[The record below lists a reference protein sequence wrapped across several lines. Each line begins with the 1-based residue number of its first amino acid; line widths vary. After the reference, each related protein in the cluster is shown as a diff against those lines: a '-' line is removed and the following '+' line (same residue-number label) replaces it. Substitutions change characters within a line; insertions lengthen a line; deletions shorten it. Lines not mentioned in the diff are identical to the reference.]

1 MRRLLAESG
10 SATDFDAW
18 VLPHLP
24 VLRRMA
30 SLYAERA
37 DRDDL
42 LQDTLRRAWV
52 RRADFDPE
60 RGSASGRL
68 CTILVDRARKGWR
81 RSQPR
86 LKWDGSAA
94 PPGILDAEG
103 HRAVD
108 VREAITRLPH
118 RQREAIVLHY
128 YVDLSV
134 SDTARVLRCSPG
146 TVKSQLFDAR
156 KRLQKELSNYGG

>member
-1 MRRLLAESG
+1 MKRLLAESG
-10 SATDFDAW
+10 AATNFDAW
-18 VLPHLP
+18 VFPHLP

-37 DRDDL
+37 DREDL
-42 LQDTLRRAWV
+42 IQETLSRAWA
-52 RRADFDPE
+52 RRADFDLE
-60 RGSASGRL
+60 RGSASGWL
-68 CTILVDRARKGWR
+68 CAILVDRARKDWR

-86 LKWDGSAA
+86 LTRDGQ
-94 PPGILDAEG
+94 PPTTAIPDADG
-103 HRAVD
+103 HLNLD
-108 VREAITRLPH
+108 VRQAITRLPR

-128 YVDLSV
+128 YADLSI
-134 SDTARVLRCSPG
+134 SDTAKVLRCSPG

>member
-1 MRRLLAESG
+1 VRRLLAESG
-10 SATDFDAW
+10 PATDFDAW

-24 VLRRMA
+24 VLRRLA

-42 LQDTLRRAWV
+42 MQETLSRAWV

-60 RGSASGRL
+60 RGSASGWL
-68 CTILVDRARKGWR
+68 CAILVDRARKSWR
-81 RSQPR
+81 QSGPQLTR
-86 LKWDGSAA
+86 DGPAPTAA
-94 PPGILDAEG
+94 ILDAGG
-103 HRAVD
+103 HPNFD
-108 VREAITRLPH
+108 VREAITRLPR

-134 SDTARVLRCSPG
+134 SDTAKVLRCSPG

-156 KRLQKELSNYGG
+156 KRLQKELSNYGD